1 MQDLQELSALLAVA
15 EAGSFTAAA
24 ERMGRDASVLSRR
37 VAALEQSLGVRL
49 LTRTTRRVSLTE
61 AGAAY
66 CRRIQ
71 PLLEELA
78 SAGREAS
85 EHAARPQGLVRV
97 SLPVTFGRH
106 WVAPLVPRFLL
117 EHPEIRLELRFS
129 DRVVDLVADGFDLAI
144 RVAARPLRDSSLTLR
159 RIAGYRNMLVAAP
172 SYLAVAGVPQA
183 PEELARH
190 ACLGFTGHADYPDWV
205 LARGEAR
212 HRLRPAFRLATD
224 LSEMALQA
232 AVEGAGI
239 TLTPDWLAGPGL
251 RDGRLAEILP
261 GWGGPGQGGVY
272 AVLPPGHLVPARTR
286 LFVEAVTK
294 AIRAGWR

>member
-15 EAGSFTAAA
+15 EAGSFTGAAQKL
-24 ERMGRDASVLSRR
+24 GRDASVLSRR

-49 LTRTTRRVSLTE
+49 LIRTTRRVALTE

-106 WVAPLVPRFLL
+106 WVAPLVPGFLL
-117 EHPEIRLELRFS
+117 RHPEIRLELRFS
-129 DRVVDLVADGFDLAI
+129 DRVVDIVAEGFDLAL

-159 RIAGYRNMLVAAP
+159 RIAGYRNLLVAAP
-172 SYLAVAGVPQA
+172 SYLATAGVPQS
-183 PEELARH
+183 PDDLSKH
-190 ACLGFTGHADYPDWV
+190 ACLGFTGHADYPDWL
-205 LARGEAR
+205 LAKGEAR
-212 HRLRPAFRLATD
+212 HRLRPVFRLAAD
-224 LSEMALQA
+224 FSEMALLA
-232 AVEGAGI
+232 AIEGAGI

-251 RDGRLAEILP
+251 RSGQLTEILP
-261 GWGGPGQGGVY
+261 GWGGP
-272 AVLPPGHLVPARTR
+272 
-286 LFVEAVTK
+286 
-294 AIRAGWR
+294 